1 MVFIIVFIGVGGGVV
16 SGCKLFIGFGGL
28 VGYIGYMFV
37 DLYGLV
43 CGCGCIGCVE
53 VIVFGCGIVV
63 VVQGELVGVD
73 VKIIFM
79 CVGQGDE
86 QVQQLIYC
94 FVCMFVRLIVDIKVI
109 IDCQCVV
116 VGGSVGLV
124 EGYLVLVEMYLV
136 QELVVFYVDLLVVYY
151 CYDVGLFG
159 VVLLVQGEKL

>member
-16 SGCKLFIGFGGL
+16 SGGKLFIGFGGL

-73 VKIIFM
+73 VRIIFI

-86 QVQQLIYC
+86 QVQ
-94 FVCMFVRLIVDIKVI
+94 
-109 IDCQCVV
+109 
-116 VGGSVGLV
+116 
-124 EGYLVLVEMYLV
+124 
-136 QELVVFYVDLLVVYY
+136 
-151 CYDVGLFG
+151 
-159 VVLLVQGEKL
+159 